1 MSDPVPGL
9 KQKKKRKTADS
20 EMADQFKVA
29 ARGKI
34 RAGGAAARP
43 KRIKRLTDIDIMALD
58 YFAGPNYNWADN
70 KKAGGKH
77 SSAILGP
84 GCLRSENSDADPDL
98 PSAMKRAKLEYPDE
112 VFVAGHLLNS
122 ALGGHGTDPRN
133 ITILTSSGNSSHK
146 GFDNPI
152 KTAVTE
158 LKKAYVAMNNLGI
171 DVSKLKYGIK
181 VDIEVDDIWWGDDFP
196 DNCIST
202 GLSCTAGVSKEPD
215 VEALLDAAFPDED
228 DRRTGWRSNLAVAQ
242 AAVAKVADWVDV
254 ADAAGDI
261 INPQPA

>member
-1 MSDPVPGL
+1 MSDPIQL
-9 KQKKKRKTADS
+9 KSKKKRKTADS

-34 RAGGAAARP
+34 QAGGAGARP

-58 YFAGPNYNWADN
+58 YFSGPSYAWADN

-84 GCLRSENSDADPDL
+84 GCLRSENSDADPNL
-98 PSAMKRAKLEYPDE
+98 PSAMKHAKTEYPDE
-112 VFVAGHLLNS
+112 DFVAGHLLNS
-122 ALGGHGTDPRN
+122 ALGGNGKDARN

-152 KTAVTE
+152 KTAVAE

-171 DVSKLKYGIK
+171 DVSKLKYGIR
-181 VDIEVDDIWWGDDFP
+181 VDIEIDEDCWGDHYP
-196 DNCIST
+196 DNCISA
-202 GLSCTAGVSKEPD
+202 GLTCTAGVSKEPD
-215 VEALLDAAFPDED
+215 VEALLNAKFPDED
-228 DRRTGWRSNLAVAQ
+228 DRRTGWRSNLAVAN

-254 ADAAGDI
+254 AEAAGDI
-261 INPQPA
+261 HNPQTA